1 MRHARIGFLTA
12 VLLVSLGW
20 SGKQK
25 LVIKLREPLRAET
38 VKIRVSELSNGQGE
52 IRDLETKVELS
63 TQAKP
68 ETQKI
73 QAAALKLDMTV
84 RTVGSQGVQVKLTLP
99 TPGFVEVV
107 MMDFYGKSL
116 STLFSGNLS
125 SGGHAIG
132 PFPVKVSD
140 NGGMK
145 FMTLRINGKMVLKK
159 VMNKVK

>member
-1 MRHARIGFLTA
+1 MRHARNGFLAA

-38 VKIRVSELSNGQGE
+38 VKIRVSELSNGRGE
-52 IRDLETKVELS
+52 IRDLETKVELR

-84 RTVGSQGVQVKLTLP
+84 RTVGSQGVQVNLTLP

-116 STLFSGNLS
+116 STLFSGNLP